1 MSRRAVLGAGVGVAA
16 AVGGLGSPAVARRG
30 GERLGRVP
38 VSMSM
43 HTHSSFS
50 EGGSWADGGGGAS
63 MLAQLEQAKQT
74 GTDVVWW
81 TDHDW
86 RMEAYGYYDGI
97 RFDGTDEG
105 QQLAWVPQ
113 NEGPVTDARHAFVDE
128 PHSPDEPG
136 KALRVT
142 ATGTSAAEWGAA
154 WLFADGGNSFYTTN
168 LTDTTLFVDVLA
180 ERIGPDA
187 EVVVQLETSYR
198 PATAGRPAGVYVL
211 EYRVGGQASRTLRG
225 ELTGVVTVP
234 ATGGWQTLKIR
245 PRKDIHTFWPEIM
258 AEDSALARLRFGV
271 RARNNATG
279 QGVFDHLRI
288 KRTRDQ
294 TRWAVREQRDLMKR
308 LGRRYRGITQL
319 LGSEVSMVRHL
330 NVYME
335 HFELFPYAD
344 RGVAPVLD
352 DSVAAAREMVRW
364 YHQRGALVQYNH
376 PPIDA
381 AELVASRAL
390 GCDLMETV
398 DPGGVSTITR
408 QRLDLFD
415 VAARNALF
423 LTATSRNDD
432 HAGRDWTTKD
442 LFQTS
447 AWSRSRRARDLI
459 AALAAGH
466 VFLNH
471 QRLWRDGALDLLVD
485 GRRAMGQVIRTDA
498 AYAPVEIFADH
509 LPVGARVDVVVGVCD
524 RGGATSRSIERQP
537 FPATAFAGG
546 EALPFRLDRASGRY
560 LRVEAYAADE
570 TPLGFS
576 NPVWLLPD
584 DDTIEVPNARRFEL
598 RH

>member
-1 MSRRAVLGAGVGVAA
+1 MSRRAVLGAGLGFGVAA
-16 AVGGLGSPAVARRG
+16 AVGGLALPADAGRG
-30 GERLGRVP
+30 RKP

-63 MLAQLEQAKQT
+63 MLSQLEQAKQT

-86 RMEAYGYYDGI
+86 RMEAYGYYDTI

-105 QQLAWVPQ
+105 QRLAWVPQ
-113 NEGPVTDARHAFVDE
+113 HEGPIGGARHAFVDQ
-128 PHSPDEPG
+128 PHSPGEAG
-136 KALRVT
+136 RALRVT
-142 ATGTSAAEWGAA
+142 GTGTSPTEWGGA
-154 WLFADGGNSFYTTN
+154 WVFADGGNSFYTTN
-168 LTDTTLFVDVLA
+168 LTDTTLSVDVLA
-180 ERIGPDA
+180 ERVGPDA

-198 PATAGRPAGVYVL
+198 PAVAGRPAGVYVL
-211 EYRVGGQASRTLRG
+211 EYRVGSRKSRALQN

-234 ATGGWQTLKIR
+234 ATGTWQTLKIR
-245 PRKDIHTFWPEIM
+245 PRRDIRRFWPDLA

-271 RARNNATG
+271 RARGNATA
-279 QGVFDHLRI
+279 QGVFDHLRF

-294 TRWAVREQRDLMKR
+294 LHWAVREQRDLMKR
-308 LGRRYRGITQL
+308 LGKQYRGITQL
-319 LGSEVSMVRHL
+319 LGAEVSMVRHL

-335 HFELFPYAD
+335 HFELFPYPD

-364 YHQRGALVQYNH
+364 YHERGALVQYNH

-398 DPGGVSTITR
+398 DPGGVSTVTR
-408 QRLDLFD
+408 QRLELLDI
-415 VAARNALF
+415 AARNAIF

-432 HAGRDWTTKD
+432 HAGRDWTRKD

-447 AWSRSRRARDLI
+447 AWSTSRRARDLI
-459 AALAAGH
+459 AALAAGQ

-471 QRLWRDGALDLLVD
+471 QRLWATGSLDLLVD
-485 GRRAMGQVIRTDA
+485 GRPAMGQVIKTDS
-498 AYAPVEIFADH
+498 AYVPVEIHADN
-509 LPVGARVDVVVGVCD
+509 LPEGARVEVVVGVCD
-524 RGGATSRSIERQP
+524 RTAATTRSIRRQP
-537 FPATAFAGG
+537 FQPGG
-546 EALPFRLDRASGRY
+546 PFRLDRADGSY
-560 LRVEAYAADE
+560 LRVEVSDAAGV
-570 TPLGFS
+570 PLGFS
-576 NPVWLLPD
+576 NPLWLLPD
-584 DDTIEVPNARRFEL
+584 DDAITVPKARRFDL